1 MEKDKSSQAVT
12 IQRGNTKESDTKAS
26 SIGSRIFEKSQDSRI
41 IQEVSNSEE
50 SESDHNYDFEKNGP
64 KRLTAYHNKEI
75 TKKPRV
81 DSEDLINDL
90 EEYYLTITNFP
101 KDWKLKIIWI
111 EWSVPF
117 YTLYMGFRGNKL
129 IFLGI
134 IFCSAIQCGHID
146 EMQILRRKRRS
157 KIFAIRLTFQ
167 SFEKCIDVLKKLDKV
182 IVMGNVLKVRISESY
197 MAYSV
202 DCSGVNLVDDDPRIF
217 KSKVAASTQWR
228 PLDDFWGRDPEGLY
242 GLKPEFLQCLNIK
255 PPLSRI
261 VHVTNFRC
269 DKTEL
274 REVMEMAGTVTMI
287 SVVYTNHKYA
297 KVVFSHPLEAVQAIS
312 MLDGQLYYGLP
323 LKIMID
329 RNPPDII
336 VKPKGLAGVGQ
347 GLGLRGVPLR
357 NIAHEYQRYLNHQES
372 AINPVVFANKSKGK
386 LEKED
391 SKEVVKAIA
400 EIFKMPPACN
410 VINSTVPTVPMVVN
424 IDDLEC
430 PESDSD
436 GGKERSKASGVVKGS
451 DNQKSSKDRKDT
463 SNGSSSVKSSSPKKP
478 NYSVTDIMP
487 NCMINSCIFNP
498 YFRPGPN
505 DRPRFYHP
513 SPYGPRLPYP
523 MGPPPTHIMPP
534 NLNGLPPKGNVTVK
548 FSNLPPS
555 TTFPLLC
562 EQLAQ
567 CGQVMVVQLT
577 QPGCAVAT
585 FGHPSQAER
594 CISILFKQY

>member
-1 MEKDKSSQAVT
+1 MEKDKPSQAVT

-26 SIGSRIFEKSQDSRI
+26 SIGSRIFEKSQDPRI

-75 TKKPRV
+75 TNKKPRV

-101 KDWKLKIIWI
+101 KDW
-111 EWSVPF
+111 
-117 YTLYMGFRGNKL
+117 N
-129 IFLGI
+129 FLQI
-134 IFCSAIQCGHID
+134 KNYLDRMCGHID

-202 DCSGVNLVDDDPRIF
+202 DCSGVNLVDDDSRIF

-312 MLDGQLYYGLP
+312 MLDGQMYYGLP

-357 NIAHEYQRYLNHQES
+357 NIAHEYQRYLTHQES
-372 AINPVVFANKSKGK
+372 AINPVVFANKSKGN

-410 VINSTVPTVPMVVN
+410 VINSTVPTVPMIVN

-430 PESDSD
+430 PEPGPED
-436 GGKERSKASGVVKGS
+436 GKERSKASGGAKGC
-451 DNQKSSKDRKDT
+451 DNQKSSKDRKDI
-463 SNGSSSVKSSSPKKP
+463 SNGSPSVKPSSPKKP

-487 NCMINSCIFNP
+487 NCMVNSCIFNP
-498 YFRPGPN
+498 YFRLAPN
-505 DRPRFYHP
+505 DRPRFFHP
-513 SPYGPRLPYP
+513 SPYGPRLPYT

-534 NLNGLPPKGNVTVK
+534 TLNGFPPKGNVTVK

-594 CISILFKQY
+594 CISIFKGLNVMGYVIDVEYA